1 MTPPPDLDEKMAV
14 FASAMAA
21 VTLKLVKATTRP
33 SVAVIIAEVLL
44 GLAFCFILAPAVQEH
59 YNLSLKAVCAFT
71 WIGALFSGIL
81 LQGAEV
87 YIKAWLEK
95 VTPDNNKKD
104 DSV

>member
-1 MTPPPDLDEKMAV
+1 MTPPADLDEKIAV

-21 VTLKLVKATTRP
+21 VTLKLVRATTRP
-33 SVAVIIAEVLL
+33 SVAVIAAEVLI

-59 YNLSLKAVCAFT
+59 WNLSLKVVCAFT

-95 VTPDNNKKD
+95 VTPDNKND
-104 DSV
+104 DVH